1 MRTRIQIPRIHIKAG
16 GLGCLACSTHACE
29 AETRNPKVAEPL
41 STAFRTSWYKV
52 ERGFGKH
59 LMLKLQFLH
68 GHICRPTETYTYL
81 YTQTCTSHADMLT
94 HINVCYMHNVH
105 YTHIP
110 RQKTPKEY
118 KYEWNSC
125 LHFLFLWH
133 FSCGPTGPQFINS
146 DLCEQACPLRYVCD
160 PVIIQIPQRR
170 VCFLYS
176 LIPKKYTL
184 I

>member
-1 MRTRIQIPRIHIKAG
+1 M
-16 GLGCLACSTHACE
+16 GLVAFACSTHACE

-68 GHICRPTETYTYL
+68 GHICRPTETYTYV

-125 LHFLFLWH
+125 LHFFCFSGIFLVD
-133 FSCGPTGPQFINS
+133 PQGHS
-146 DLCEQACPLRYVCD
+146 SLT
-160 PVIIQIPQRR
+160 QIFASRHALWDMCVTQL
-170 VCFLYS
+170 LYKFHKGES
-176 LIPKKYTL
+176 VFYTHWFQKKYTL